1 MPTPSMSDPFGRVR
15 RSPDSQVR
23 STPSGSVYVILY
35 GGNVGHMI
43 KCQYVGGK
51 AHLTSVA
58 HLASW

>member
-1 MPTPSMSDPFGRVR
+1 VR